1 MLSIIPLGARSQP
14 VGIGR
19 FPNTD
24 VSFWFRF
31 SVSQSLVSSTHH
43 PPPALSLILSLPR
56 SSLTAERSLWC
67 SWQLCV
73 ISKGWRL
80 VIRLHF
86 IISFSS
92 TCTWYWRAHSPYGL
106 RLRDAANGEVLLLL
120 WALFPCSQV
129 RNLCCAGWKTGGVVL
144 SEPSVQGLEWPLLSE
159 LQNGRRQL
167 RFCWHGM
174 PVPARRSV
182 GI

>member
-1 MLSIIPLGARSQP
+1 MLNITPLGARSQP

-24 VSFWFRF
+24 INFWFRF
-31 SVSQSLVSSTHH
+31 SKPSILPSHH
-43 PPPALSLILSLPR
+43 PPPALSLILSLPS
-56 SSLTAERSLWC
+56 SSLAVEWSLWC
-67 SWQLCV
+67 FWQLCV
-73 ISKGWRL
+73 ISKGWRF

-92 TCTWYWRAHSPYGL
+92 MCTWYWRAHSPYGL

-120 WALFPCSQV
+120 WAPFPCSQV
-129 RNLCCAGWKTGGVVL
+129 RNLCCAGWRTEGVGL
-144 SEPSVQGLEWPLLSE
+144 SEPGVQGPEWLLLFE
-159 LQNGRRQL
+159 LQSGWRQL
-167 RFCWHGM
+167 LFCWLEM
-174 PVPARRSV
+174 PVPTRRSV